1 MNTPKVSII
10 LPVYN
15 VAEFLPAC
23 LDSLLD
29 QTLDQLE
36 IVAVNDGST
45 DTSAA
50 ILQAYQEKYPSK
62 LFVYTTTNH
71 GVSHARN
78 YGFSKSHGKY
88 VWFVD
93 SDDFIQPSA
102 CEQLYT
108 KAVQDDNDLV
118 LFSYYNIDM
127 SSGKKTPFPM
137 RHHNQ
142 NFSFSEKPY
151 EMSILSPYPWIKLI
165 RRELFEGLAF
175 PEGIRFEDLPVA
187 YLLAAKARNVGIIDE
202 CLYNYR
208 KNVGF
213 LGSLT
218 PATADIKKAVIY
230 LKDCMKSLGF
240 LEIYRTEIDFITIR
254 HFFFR
259 FWKLLTNYETEKKDL
274 KLDLINQL
282 FDYIDAFLP
291 DWQNN
296 HYVKYALPD
305 HLFQLL
311 YLYGSRKEML
321 HFVNTCDGMSPNQQK
336 AWLKDY
342 KAGHNNAYIFSEDRL
357 IDQEQPAKESYLA
370 SNTRVLP
377 EPGYIFLESMEGQDI
392 HPLFLTL
399 LSGSFAKG
407 TRVFL
412 SLTAKA
418 RPVWQRL
425 SQSYQLD
432 TSCVTLISPR
442 L

>member
-78 YGFSKSHGKY
+78 YGFSKSHGEY

-165 RRELFEGLAF
+165 QRELFEGLAF

-208 KNVGF
+208 KKCWF
-213 LGSLT
+213 SRQ
-218 PATADIKKAVIY
+218 PDP
-230 LKDCMKSLGF
+230 
-240 LEIYRTEIDFITIR
+240 R
-254 HFFFR
+254 HCR
-259 FWKLLTNYETEKKDL
+259 Y
-274 KLDLINQL
+274 
-282 FDYIDAFLP
+282 
-291 DWQNN
+291 
-296 HYVKYALPD
+296 
-305 HLFQLL
+305 
-311 YLYGSRKEML
+311 
-321 HFVNTCDGMSPNQQK
+321 
-336 AWLKDY
+336 
-342 KAGHNNAYIFSEDRL
+342 
-357 IDQEQPAKESYLA
+357 
-370 SNTRVLP
+370 
-377 EPGYIFLESMEGQDI
+377 
-392 HPLFLTL
+392 
-399 LSGSFAKG
+399 
-407 TRVFL
+407 
-412 SLTAKA
+412 
-418 RPVWQRL
+418 
-425 SQSYQLD
+425 
-432 TSCVTLISPR
+432 
-442 L
+442 